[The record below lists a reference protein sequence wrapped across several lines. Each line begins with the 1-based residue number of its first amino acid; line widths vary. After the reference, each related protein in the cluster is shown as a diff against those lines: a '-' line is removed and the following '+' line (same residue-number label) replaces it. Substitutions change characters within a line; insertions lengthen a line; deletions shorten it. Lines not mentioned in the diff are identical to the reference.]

1 MCVFSRVRLFRL
13 LLVLSETNVTI
24 AAAPTFTMPVFLR
37 VIYNV
42 CQSII
47 CFVFPAHFMLWTVNN
62 VFPFLRNNAC
72 FFLAISLVVCTTHV
86 ALLDSVSI
94 FLNVVVLFSCIS
106 LVSRVLIYIIKFHF
120 LLHLNFPIYQ
130 RILYNHDKLTT
141 VVLLIEIMLRCR
153 FLFIVKC
160 LFWFCL
166 EPLNSF
172 LSLETYGITV
182 MPQTKLMG
190 YFVRQHR

>member
-1 MCVFSRVRLFRL
+1 MCVFCHVRLFRL
-13 LLVLSETNVTI
+13 LLVISETNVTI

-42 CQSII
+42 CHSII
-47 CFVFPAHFMLWTVNN
+47 CFVFPAHIMLWTVNN
-62 VFPFLRNNAC
+62 LFPFLRNNAC
-72 FFLAISLVVCTTHV
+72 FSLYAWHMLHYYLSFWMWLFV
-86 ALLDSVSI
+86 
-94 FLNVVVLFSCIS
+94 FSCIS
-106 LVSRVLIYIIKFHF
+106 LVSRVLIYMIKFHF

-130 RILYNHDKLTT
+130 RILYNHDELTT
-141 VVLLIEIMLRCR
+141 VVLLIEIMLLCR
-153 FLFIVKC
+153 FPFIVKC